1 MKCQSCDNQAT
12 LHVTELVNGQ
22 PTEFH
27 VCEAHF
33 DDLDKLKAAIERQNP
48 RSDIA
53 FWLNP
58 EMQKAMSDPQARKK
72 IAAHL
77 LPALCLALL
86 DPKPEVKVIAI
97 HHLMMLGSDARSA
110 VGALQDA
117 RQNANENVRHAA
129 ECALKCIVSDQKL
142 PWMAL

>member
-33 DDLDKLKAAIERQNP
+33 DDLDKLKAAMERQSSN
-48 RSDIA
+48 SLMA
-53 FWLNP
+53 FLGHPGIREAMGDP
-58 EMQKAMSDPQARKK
+58 EARKK
-72 IAAHL
+72 VAAHL

-97 HHLMMLGSDARSA
+97 YHLMMLGPDAQSA
-110 VGALQDA
+110 IGALQDA
-117 RQNANENVRHAA
+117 CQDPNEGVRHAA
-129 ECALKCIVSDQKL
+129 GLALKIVEGKEDC
-142 PWMAL
+142 PWLMR

>member
-22 PTEFH
+22 PTEIH

-33 DDLDKLKAAIERQNP
+33 DDLDKLKAAMERQSPN
-48 RSDIA
+48 SLMA
-53 FWLNP
+53 FLGHPGIREAMGDP
-58 EMQKAMSDPQARKK
+58 EARKK
-72 IAAHL
+72 VVAHL

-86 DPKPEVKVIAI
+86 DSKPEVKVIAI
-97 HHLMMLGSDARSA
+97 YHLMMLGPDAQSA

-117 RQNANENVRHAA
+117 RQDANENVRQAA
-129 ECALKCIVSDQKL
+129 ECALKCIESDQKL
-142 PWMAL
+142 PWMDL